1 MFVLNCLFELI
12 FKSRTKNRTERGC
25 LKQPFCRFKYTM
37 VPSAQNGTAYHN
49 PSSAVVL
56 LYLCLSYV
64 LYVSVSVHCIH
75 RIQHCTSVF
84 CEYKQ
89 THGTDGTRE
98 KKHTTEKELLEK
110 HFHTMCDFPILSSMS
125 GLFMYMCSV
134 YTEAKIHETNRIF
147 HLVRSFSY
155 SLLPLCCFFS
165 TLSLFLPL
173 TLIRTDMQC
182 HSMVVCVCWF
192 HFDRNDSNEKWKPLC
207 ELDVS
212 ATVAFGV
219 YSVFFCSLWFIFP
232 WLAVC
237 FDYFA
242 MYLIKLPWKGII
254 DNRKRIWK
262 IEEME

>member
-98 KKHTTEKELLEK
+98 KKTHHRKGIVGK
-110 HFHTMCDFPILSSMS
+110 AFSHD
-125 GLFMYMCSV
+125 
-134 YTEAKIHETNRIF
+134 
-147 HLVRSFSY
+147 VRFSY
-155 SLLPLCCFFS
+155 
-165 TLSLFLPL
+165 
-173 TLIRTDMQC
+173 IVKHVRIIHVHVQC
-182 HSMVVCVCWF
+182 
-192 HFDRNDSNEKWKPLC
+192 
-207 ELDVS
+207 
-212 ATVAFGV
+212 V
-219 YSVFFCSLWFIFP
+219 YGS
-232 WLAVC
+232 
-237 FDYFA
+237 
-242 MYLIKLPWKGII
+242 K
-254 DNRKRIWK
+254 NT
-262 IEEME
+262 

>member
-12 FKSRTKNRTERGC
+12 FESKTKKTEQNAAVLNNRFADSNIPWCRVHKMGRPITIHR
-25 LKQPFCRFKYTM
+25 QPLYYCICVCRMYYM
-37 VPSAQNGTAYHN
+37 
-49 PSSAVVL
+49 
-56 LYLCLSYV
+56 YLCLFT
-64 LYVSVSVHCIH
+64 VSTVSNTVQVYFANTNKH
-75 RIQHCTSVF
+75 T
-84 CEYKQ
+84 EQ
-89 THGTDGTRE
+89 TGRE
-98 KKHTTEKELLEK
+98 KKKHTTEKELLEK

-182 HSMVVCVCWF
+182 HPMVVCVCWF
-192 HFDRNDSNEKWKPLC
+192 HFDRNDSNEKWKPLW

-219 YSVFFCSLWFIFP
+219 YSVFFFVLSGSSFP
-232 WLAVC
+232 
-237 FDYFA
+237 D
-242 MYLIKLPWKGII
+242 
-254 DNRKRIWK
+254 
-262 IEEME
+262 